1 MRNSA
6 ILVFFIA
13 VACFSTAEAHAM
25 LDHASPAVGGTVAT
39 SPGQVTLYF
48 TQQLE
53 PKFSG
58 AEVRNSSGA
67 RVDHGK
73 SISGNVMR
81 LSVGTLAPGAYSVT
95 WHVLSVDT
103 LFDGTLPSDAGAKN
117 VQMASSEG
125 REKSSVARPSEQGV
139 ARHLSVGSFG
149 LGNRPPFRTPDA
161 AACYRFVLARAT
173 YSR

>member
-1 MRNSA
+1 MMCRVSTLTMA
-6 ILVFFIA
+6 LALIA
-13 VACFSTAEAHAM
+13 FCSPVEAHAF
-25 LDHASPAVGGTVAT
+25 LDHASPAVGSTISS

-58 AEVRNSSGA
+58 AEVRNAAGS

-81 LSVGTLAPGAYSVT
+81 LSVGSLPPGRYSVT

-103 LFDGTLPSDAGAKN
+103 HTT
-117 VQMASSEG
+117 Q
-125 REKSSVARPSEQGV
+125 
-139 ARHLSVGSFG
+139 GSFG
-149 LGNRPPFRTPDA
+149 FQVGR
-161 AACYRFVLARAT
+161 
-173 YSR
+173 

>member
-1 MRNSA
+1 MRNFN
-6 ILVFFIA
+6 IVTLFMTVLG
-13 VACFSTAEAHAM
+13 CSTTAHAHAF
-25 LDHASPAVGGTVAT
+25 LDHATPAVGSTVAT

-58 AEVRNSSGA
+58 AEVRNASGA

-81 LSVGTLAPGAYSVT
+81 LSVGALSPGSYSVT

-103 LFDGTLPSDAGAKN
+103 HTT
-117 VQMASSEG
+117 Q
-125 REKSSVARPSEQGV
+125 
-139 ARHLSVGSFG
+139 GSFSFHVG
-149 LGNRPPFRTPDA
+149 R
-161 AACYRFVLARAT
+161 
-173 YSR
+173 

>member
-1 MRNSA
+1 MRKSA
-6 ILVFFIA
+6 ILVYFTAFLGLPTA
-13 VACFSTAEAHAM
+13 AEAHAM
-25 LDHASPAVGGTVAT
+25 LDHASPAVGGTVAS

-58 AEVRNSSGA
+58 AEVRNASGA

-81 LSVGTLAPGAYSVT
+81 VSVGTLAPGAYSVT

-103 LFDGTLPSDAGAKN
+103 HTT
-117 VQMASSEG
+117 Q
-125 REKSSVARPSEQGV
+125 
-139 ARHLSVGSFG
+139 GSFSFHVG
-149 LGNRPPFRTPDA
+149 R
-161 AACYRFVLARAT
+161 
-173 YSR
+173 